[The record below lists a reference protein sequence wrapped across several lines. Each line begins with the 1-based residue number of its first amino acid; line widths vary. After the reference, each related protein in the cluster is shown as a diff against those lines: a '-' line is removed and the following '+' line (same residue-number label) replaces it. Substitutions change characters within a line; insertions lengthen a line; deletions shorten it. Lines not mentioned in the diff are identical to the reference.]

1 MVKEQTIDS
10 VITEAIKQYDVAEAA
25 VEQYK
30 EKFLPLKINGI
41 EDKEGYA
48 EVAQAL
54 KLMVKRRNEIEAK
67 RKELKEDSLKYG
79 RAVDSEAKRLTALL
93 APIEEHL
100 KAEKQR
106 VDDELERIAKQAE
119 MERLQ
124 KIQQRS
130 NALYDLGAV
139 MINDEFIFKNIFTN
153 EEVTL
158 HKLNLDTLN
167 DADFTDYLNAFAA
180 AKEAFDAEKS
190 RREEEAENKAK
201 LLREQEERI
210 REAERKLQE
219 QEQKLKEAE
228 EAIQKQRLHNRISA
242 LINAGFVQRINGDF
256 SRVYDGGYEVKIV
269 SKDEL
274 GCDEQQ
280 WDFFITTSIPS
291 RLGIANL
298 DYERHLAEL
307 EEKRLQEEHQAEE
320 RVRLRMEQ
328 EQAAEQ
334 ERINS
339 LSDKEKLNAYCHKL
353 LEVSCP
359 QMATKKWAANL
370 AQIRKYIHDNINE

>member
-1 MVKEQTIDS
+1 MLQEQTIDT
-10 VITEAIKQYDVAEAA
+10 IIADAIKAYDMVEAA
-25 VEQYK
+25 VSQYK
-30 EKFLPLKINGI
+30 EQFLPLKINGI

-48 EVAQAL
+48 EVSQAL
-54 KLMVKRRNEIEAK
+54 RLMVSKRTKIEAK

-79 RAVDSEAKRLTALL
+79 RAIDAEAKRLTALL
-93 APIEEHL
+93 SPIEEHL
-100 KAEKQR
+100 KQEKQR
-106 VDDELERIAKQAE
+106 VDDELDRIAKQAE

-139 MINDEFIFKNIFTN
+139 MINDEFIFKNIYTS
-153 EEVTL
+153 EEITL
-158 HKLNLDTLN
+158 HKLNLETLS

-180 AKEAFDAEKS
+180 AKEAFDGEKK
-190 RREEEAENKAK
+190 RRDEEAENQAK

-210 REAERKLQE
+210 REAERRLQE

-228 EAIQKQRLHNRISA
+228 EAIQKQRLHNRISS
-242 LINAGFVQRINGDF
+242 LINSGFIQRINGDF
-256 SRVYDGGYEVKIV
+256 VKVYDDGYEVKIV
-269 SKDEL
+269 GNDEL
-274 GCDEQQ
+274 ECDEEQ
-280 WDFFITTSIPS
+280 WKYLVSNGIDS
-291 RLGIANL
+291 RIAISNAA
-298 DYERHLAEL
+298 YEGHLAEL
-307 EEKRLQEEHQAEE
+307 EEKRLQAEKEAEE

-328 EQAAEQ
+328 EQAAEE
-334 ERINS
+334 ERIKG

-370 AQIRKYIHDNINE
+370 AQIRKYIYDNINE